1 MMEWSPLKNVEE
13 QNFNDSK
20 NSLLQ
25 FMILDMQI
33 TLKQSI
39 YNDVTYHLLMQ
50 NTPITVYNEMLSV
63 KFSLLIFFKIE

>member
-1 MMEWSPLKNVEE
+1 MEWSPLKNVEE

-20 NSLLQ
+20 KFLAAIHDSRYANY
-25 FMILDMQI
+25 
-33 TLKQSI
+33 LKQSI

>member
-1 MMEWSPLKNVEE
+1 MIV
-13 QNFNDSK
+13 K

-50 NTPITVYNEMLSV
+50 NTHITVYNEMLSV

>member
-1 MMEWSPLKNVEE
+1 MIV
-13 QNFNDSK
+13 K

-50 NTPITVYNEMLSV
+50 NTPKTVYNEMLSV

>member
-1 MMEWSPLKNVEE
+1 MIV
-13 QNFNDSK
+13 K

-25 FMILDMQI
+25 FMIIDMQI

>member
-1 MMEWSPLKNVEE
+1 MIV
-13 QNFNDSK
+13 K

-25 FMILDMQI
+25 FMILDMQT

>member
-1 MMEWSPLKNVEE
+1 MIV
-13 QNFNDSK
+13 K
-20 NSLLQ
+20 NSVLQ

>member
-1 MMEWSPLKNVEE
+1 
-13 QNFNDSK
+13 
-20 NSLLQ
+20 
-25 FMILDMQI
+25 MILDMQI

-50 NTPITVYNEMLSV
+50 NTPITVYNEKLSV

>member
-1 MMEWSPLKNVEE
+1 MIV
-13 QNFNDSK
+13 K

-63 KFSLLIFFKIE
+63 TFSLLIFFKIE

>member
-1 MMEWSPLKNVEE
+1 MIV
-13 QNFNDSK
+13 K

-39 YNDVTYHLLMQ
+39 YNDVTYRLLMQ

>member
-1 MMEWSPLKNVEE
+1 MIV
-13 QNFNDSK
+13 K

-39 YNDVTYHLLMQ
+39 YNDVTYHLLKQ

>member
-1 MMEWSPLKNVEE
+1 MIV
-13 QNFNDSK
+13 K

-39 YNDVTYHLLMQ
+39 YTDVTYHLLMQ

>member
-1 MMEWSPLKNVEE
+1 
-13 QNFNDSK
+13 
-20 NSLLQ
+20 
-25 FMILDMQI
+25 MILDMQI

-39 YNDVTYHLLMQ
+39 YNDVTYHLLKQ

>member
-1 MMEWSPLKNVEE
+1 MIEWSPLKNVEE

-20 NSLLQ
+20 KNSLLR

-39 YNDVTYHLLMQ
+39 YNDVTYHLLTQ
-50 NTPITVYNEMLSV
+50 IHP
-63 KFSLLIFFKIE
+63 

>member
-1 MMEWSPLKNVEE
+1 MIV
-13 QNFNDSK
+13 K

-63 KFSLLIFFKIE
+63 KCSLLIFFKIE

>member
-1 MMEWSPLKNVEE
+1 MIV
-13 QNFNDSK
+13 K

-50 NTPITVYNEMLSV
+50 NTPITVYNEKLSV

>member
-1 MMEWSPLKNVEE
+1 MIV
-13 QNFNDSK
+13 K

-50 NTPITVYNEMLSV
+50 NTPITFYNEMLSV

>member
-1 MMEWSPLKNVEE
+1 MSMIV
-13 QNFNDSK
+13 K

>member
-1 MMEWSPLKNVEE
+1 MIV
-13 QNFNDSK
+13 K